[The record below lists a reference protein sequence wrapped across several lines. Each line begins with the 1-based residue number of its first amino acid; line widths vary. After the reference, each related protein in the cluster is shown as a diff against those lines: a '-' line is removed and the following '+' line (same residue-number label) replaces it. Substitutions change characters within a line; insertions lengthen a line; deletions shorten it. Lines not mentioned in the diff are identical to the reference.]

1 MKSDPAYA
9 EGVLVNAYAR
19 IPSNFWSFTDVATDN
34 AVSNDPTDAF
44 RMMAS
49 GQWTSSNNPI
59 DQWTGCRAAIQYINI
74 FLERADDVK
83 WAEDEKANELFK
95 RRMRGEAYGL
105 RGLFMYYLLRSHA
118 GWTQSK
124 GGELLGV
131 PIVLHSQTA
140 DSSFNKNEK
149 RATFEACMKQIYS
162 DLDSAISLLPPIYGD
177 LASQTDLPKGFT
189 DKELGEYNRV
199 FGNNGRQRMSGLI
212 AMAIRAKASLL
223 AASPAYQSPNNTTT
237 WEDAANYAGDVLKI
251 NGGVSGLAA
260 NGETWYSNASVM
272 NNIAGGSNP
281 PEILWRGDINAN
293 TDLEQQNFPPTLFG
307 KGEIN
312 PSENLVDA
320 FPMQNG
326 YPINNPDSHYDPDVP
341 YSGRVPLLAKYIVV
355 NGSAEGPQN
364 NTINTASDGNTNDA
378 LNRVSTSTRTGYY
391 MRKLLRMDV
400 SVDPALTNS
409 QLHYKPRIRYTEI
422 YLDYA
427 EAANEAW
434 GPTGTGSFSFSAYDI
449 IGAIRKREGIDQPDL
464 YLESVKSDKDAMR
477 KVIRNT
483 RRIELCFEDFRFWDL
498 RRWNE
503 SITDP
508 AMGDKIID
516 GKHNAFTVEG
526 RNYKDYMRFGPIPK
540 EEVLKFPTL
549 IQNYGWN

>member
-34 AVSNDPTDAF
+34 AVSNDPTNTF

-74 FLERADDVK
+74 FLERADGVK

>member
-1 MKSDPAYA
+1 MYKKITTYLFILAPLFLFYSCTNLFNPAIENVRELGDMKSDPAYA

-34 AVSNDPTDAF
+34 AVSNDPTNTF

-74 FLERADDVK
+74 FLERADGVK

-118 GWTQSK
+118 GWTESK

-149 RATFEACMKQIYS
+149 RATFEACMKQIYG
-162 DLDSAISLLPPIYGD
+162 DLDSAISLLPPSYGD

-212 AMAIRAKASLL
+212 AMAIRAEASLL
-223 AASPAYQSPNNTTT
+223 AASPAYQSPDNTTT
-237 WEDAANYAGDVLKI
+237 WEDAANYAGDVLKM

-272 NNIAGGSNP
+272 NSIAGGSNP
-281 PEILWRGDINAN
+281 PEILWRGDINSN
-293 TDLEQQNFPPTLFG
+293 TNLEQQNFPPTLFG

-320 FPMQNG
+320 FPMKNG
-326 YPINNPDSHYDPDVP
+326 YPINDPDSHYDP
-341 YSGRVPLLAKYIVV
+341 G
-355 NGSAEGPQN
+355 
-364 NTINTASDGNTNDA
+364 
-378 LNRVSTSTRTGYY
+378 
-391 MRKLLRMDV
+391 
-400 SVDPALTNS
+400 DP
-409 QLHYKPRIRYTEI
+409 
-422 YLDYA
+422 
-427 EAANEAW
+427 
-434 GPTGTGSFSFSAYDI
+434 
-449 IGAIRKREGIDQPDL
+449 
-464 YLESVKSDKDAMR
+464 
-477 KVIRNT
+477 
-483 RRIELCFEDFRFWDL
+483 
-498 RRWNE
+498 
-503 SITDP
+503 
-508 AMGDKIID
+508 
-516 GKHNAFTVEG
+516 
-526 RNYKDYMRFGPIPK
+526 
-540 EEVLKFPTL
+540 
-549 IQNYGWN
+549 